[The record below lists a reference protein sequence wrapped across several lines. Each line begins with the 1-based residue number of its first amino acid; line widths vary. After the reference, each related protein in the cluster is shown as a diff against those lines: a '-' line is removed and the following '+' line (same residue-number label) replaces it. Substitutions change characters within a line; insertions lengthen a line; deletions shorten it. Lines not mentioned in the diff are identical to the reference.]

1 MDEPDDNISGRS
13 DVIPEVGSGLA
24 ALPHLTGDELEELH
38 LAIKERMNTLAKAR
52 MGSVHAGNDDTVA
65 EIDRRGLL
73 LQSLDTAVQE
83 ARASL
88 R

>member
-1 MDEPDDNISGRS
+1 MCATPGLVLECCEAEPDNR
-13 DVIPEVGSGLA
+13 VRLA
-24 ALPHLTGDELEELH
+24 PLPALQAAELEELH
-38 LAIKERMNTLAKAR
+38 LAIKERMNTLAGTR
-52 MGSVHAGNDDTVA
+52 LGQVHAGNDKTVA
-65 EIDRRGLL
+65 EIDRRGLI